1 MTMDMENGK
10 QNNKKTTESRPDP
23 AYYHSPSGS
32 QEAVLQIMVQPEA
45 KIPAPRDPLQGTV
58 FGAEKLTRIVLDVAA
73 SLAIFPPT
81 VL

>member
-1 MTMDMENGK
+1 MDMENGK
-10 QNNKKTTESRPDP
+10 QNNQKMTESRPDP
-23 AYYHSPSGS
+23 AYHHASSGS
-32 QEAVLQIMVQPEA
+32 QGAVLLQIMVQPEA

>member
-1 MTMDMENGK
+1 
-10 QNNKKTTESRPDP
+10 
-23 AYYHSPSGS
+23 
-32 QEAVLQIMVQPEA
+32 MVQPEA